1 METALRGEEEK
12 MIERKY
18 YLAKPNPVE
27 AIRLTPDVVALI
39 ADTSDVAHELLV
51 SGQALYQDEDDRI
64 FQIRTG
70 DYLVK
75 TGADA
80 FIPIPPK
87 LFERAYDRLEQEPAT
102 WVWDNDAIDWGLGA
116 WVCSRCHGRNNI
128 HAGRPGYDDSI
139 SANPYA
145 WSGAQYCPHCG
156 APMHERKEE

>member
-1 METALRGEEEK
+1 

-39 ADTSDVAHELLV
+39 ADTSDVAHELLLT
-51 SGQALYQDEDDRI
+51 GQALYQDEDDRI

-75 TGADA
+75 TGTDA
-80 FIPIPPK
+80 FIPIPPE

-102 WVWDNDAIDWGLGA
+102 SDRSCRECIHEWACVMQCGGNPMAPGNATHCACYENLRGSNAYFLG
-116 WVCSRCHGRNNI
+116 VI
-128 HAGRPGYDDSI
+128 AGR
-139 SANPYA
+139 
-145 WSGAQYCPHCG
+145 
-156 APMHERKEE
+156 KEAMQEGGESNG

>member
-1 METALRGEEEK
+1 

-39 ADTSDVAHELLV
+39 ADTSDVAHELLLT
-51 SGQALYQDEDDRI
+51 GQALYQDEDDRI

-80 FIPIPPK
+80 FIPIPPE

-102 WVWDNDAIDWGLGA
+102 WVWDNDA
-116 WVCSRCHGRNNI
+116 
-128 HAGRPGYDDSI
+128 GRPGCDDSI

-156 APMHERKEE
+156 APMCERKKEE

>member
-1 METALRGEEEK
+1 

-39 ADTSDVAHELLV
+39 ADTSDVAHELLLT
-51 SGQALYQDEDDRI
+51 GQALYQDENDRI

-80 FIPIPPK
+80 
-87 LFERAYDRLEQEPAT
+87 RAEGETVIGMCPYSHGMCTAPTTACVHWMGVFCEL
-102 WVWDNDAIDWGLGA
+102 DA
-116 WVCSRCHGRNNI
+116 N
-128 HAGRPGYDDSI
+128 
-139 SANPYA
+139 
-145 WSGAQYCPHCG
+145 
-156 APMHERKEE
+156 RKER

>member
-1 METALRGEEEK
+1 

-39 ADTSDVAHELLV
+39 ADTSDVAHELLLT
-51 SGQALYQDEDDRI
+51 GQALYQDEDDRI

-80 FIPIPPK
+80 FIPIPPE

-102 WVWDNDAIDWGLGA
+102 WVWDNDAIDWSLGA
-116 WVCSRCHGRNNI
+116 WVCSRCHGRNNNI

-145 WSGAQYCPHCG
+145 WAGAQYCPHCG
-156 APMHERKEE
+156 APMRERKEE

>member
-1 METALRGEEEK
+1 

-80 FIPIPPK
+80 FIPIPPELFERAYDRLE

-102 WVWDNDAIDWGLGA
+102 
-116 WVCSRCHGRNNI
+116 
-128 HAGRPGYDDSI
+128 
-139 SANPYA
+139 
-145 WSGAQYCPHCG
+145 
-156 APMHERKEE
+156 

>member
-1 METALRGEEEK
+1 

-39 ADTSDVAHELLV
+39 ADTSDVAHELLLT
-51 SGQALYQDEDDRI
+51 GQALYQDEDDRI

-80 FIPIPPK
+80 FIPIPPE
-87 LFERAYDRLEQEPAT
+87 LFERAYDRLGQEPAT
-102 WVWDNDAIDWGLGA
+102 WVRYSTSMMA
-116 WVCSRCHGRNNI
+116 CSRCGR
-128 HAGRPGYDDSI
+128 HTARHRFE
-139 SANPYA
+139 
-145 WSGAQYCPHCG
+145 YCPHCR
-156 APMHERKEE
+156 APMRERREE